1 MVSSSIAMMPQRENT
16 GVSEA
21 LTRVRMCRHRGG
33 FIGSANAPPRMTLSG
48 SYVCFPKSVTAG
60 ARCYTSP
67 AVRSLAEESMS
78 RTIVCMFP
86 DLEEGPQLVV
96 PSFSGICTACWS
108 EVSAPSSTV
117 GLETS
122 WRRSEHQALLS
133 GRWRVYGTIRR
144 PGGGRTAGRG

>member
-67 AVRSLAEESMS
+67 AVHSLAQEFDEPHD
-78 RTIVCMFP
+78 R
-86 DLEEGPQLVV
+86 LHV
-96 PSFSGICTACWS
+96 PSLFEEDPRSCSHRPRASAPAAGPKF
-108 EVSAPSSTV
+108 SAPSGTV
-117 GLETS
+117 GFGDILETAVEAGLGAPDLWS
-122 WRRSEHQALLS
+122 
-133 GRWRVYGTIRR
+133 RWWVYGTIRETR
-144 PGGGRTAGRG
+144 RT